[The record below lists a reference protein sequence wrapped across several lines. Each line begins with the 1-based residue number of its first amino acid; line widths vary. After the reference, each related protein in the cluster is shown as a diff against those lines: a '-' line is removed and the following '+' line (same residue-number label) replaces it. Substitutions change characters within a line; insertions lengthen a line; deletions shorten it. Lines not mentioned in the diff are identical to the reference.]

1 MQVYI
6 DTFRAQSAV
15 QTISERAH
23 VLMEDS
29 EKLLKRVR
37 RVTNG
42 MQTEHADKTMKTVK
56 EVEADLSLLRSE
68 MTKLQAYMGELSA
81 YIANYSRCGYHN
93 SVMTNNYANVA
104 TEEVHFY
111 LNNTKEFYSKT
122 VSFQYQFDEEY
133 TRIRQQLD
141 SGIYKLEE
149 DHAKCMDAQSVLTG
163 KIERA
168 QHKLEELQM
177 KLEQLRRRLQEL
189 NAQINSLRARARDL
203 RRAAAAVYIP
213 PLRVWT
219 DDDGNTH
226 DNSQE
231 VQAAQAHKARL
242 LREAEQCDQ
251 QANVLQQEA
260 NLVQQEIDMV
270 RAQIDE
276 LIILLQQMRETA
288 IQLSLHLAEVN
299 QCRQKLS
306 DCRNSLHTIHSSCMD
321 QCNSMRR
328 ECVEAEANLTRAAAE
343 LDQYVSVL
351 LNDPKLRDWR
361 LF

>member
-15 QTISERAH
+15 QSIADRART
-23 VLMEDS
+23 LMEDS
-29 EKLLKRVR
+29 ENLLKRVR

-42 MQTEHADKTMKTVK
+42 MQTEHADTTMKTVK

-68 MTKLQAYMGELSA
+68 MTKLQAYMSELSA
-81 YIANYSRCGYHN
+81 YIANYNCCSYHN
-93 SVMTNNYANVA
+93 SVMTRNYANVS

-111 LNNTKEFYSKT
+111 LNNAKDFSEKT

-133 TRIRQQLD
+133 TRMRQQLD
-141 SGIYKLEE
+141 GGIARLDE
-149 DHAKCMDAQSVLTG
+149 DIARCNEAQNVLTG

-168 QHKLEELQM
+168 EHKLEQLQM
-177 KLEQLRRRLQEL
+177 KLEQLRRRLKEL
-189 NAQINSLRARARDL
+189 NSKIESLRARARDL

-219 DDDGNTH
+219 DDDGNTY

-242 LREAEQCDQ
+242 LREADEYD
-251 QANVLQQEA
+251 QEA
-260 NLVQQEIDMV
+260 NQVQLEANQVQLEIDAV
-270 RAQIDE
+270 IAQIDQ
-276 LIILLQQMRETA
+276 LTALLTQMRETA
-288 IQLSLHLAEVN
+288 IQLSYHLTEVN
-299 QCRQKLS
+299 QRRQQLS
-306 DCRNSLHTIHSSCMD
+306 DCRNNLRSIHSSCMD
-321 QCNSMRR
+321 QCNSTRR
-328 ECVEAEANLTRAAAE
+328 ECNDATDRLTRAAAE
-343 LDQYVSVL
+343 LNQYTNVML
-351 LNDPKLRDWR
+351 ADPSLRDWR